1 MQLRRLAT
9 IALSIAMLCA
19 SIPAPVYATSTA
31 QEVEIGKETDKQ
43 ITDSTNVITD
53 PLLNAWVNDV
63 TQRLW
68 AQVARKDVPYNIK
81 ILDDPTPNAFS
92 TLGGYVYAD
101 MGIIDFV
108 QSDDELAGVLGHET
122 GHIERRHAIETN
134 NRANILNIL
143 LGVGSLFSPF
153 LYHFGNLMEA
163 GAIAKM
169 QRTDEIEADRYGL
182 RLMSRAGYDP
192 EAMVSMMKHLASL
205 IGDPTGLLN
214 KYLADHPDFP
224 NRVAHLSGYP
234 ELDPTVRTDD
244 QRLAAAIHNVET
256 ARYSIAAMQFSA
268 LLKSH
273 PEDTVA
279 AYHLGEAQIALGQT
293 AKGEQNLSIAA
304 EKGTGPTRTLALG
317 RIHALRDTEKRL
329 DLLHANIQPLRD
341 MLVTARTGEAQAA
354 TAISARRDAGRD
366 QVKLITSRLEN
377 IEYELPTY
385 LGALRPRPG
394 SRAEAVLHNLT
405 TIGRSLNTALQ
416 DSQTAISGVGS
427 LEHNKTAG
435 LLRDNAMIY
444 DELEAPLKL
453 TAPPPQALA
462 TFSYYPRMLGELQNA
477 DGDMVR
483 AVDAARGSL
492 ALLDVALG
500 DLDKFIRQLAHT
512 QIGFNG
518 DYNANDYKILEP
530 LMAAAV
536 GSLNKAAVGASQAQQ
551 LFELAR
557 ARQLETRITMLGL
570 AESPDR
576 FATLQH
582 AIDLRFHNAA
592 FDYDAMLKNDLS
604 PGEVTAASIIA
615 ADTNSTPQVVVD
627 EAKASN
633 KSLIDIANGR
643 GMYGE
648 SLEIFLGLVY
658 LDYADDPEK
667 EAHNPNVPGPLT
679 PSVTTQG

>member
-1 MQLRRLAT
+1 
-9 IALSIAMLCA
+9 
-19 SIPAPVYATSTA
+19 
-31 QEVEIGKETDKQ
+31 
-43 ITDSTNVITD
+43 
-53 PLLNAWVNDV
+53 
-63 TQRLW
+63 
-68 AQVARKDVPYNIK
+68 
-81 ILDDPTPNAFS
+81 
-92 TLGGYVYAD
+92 
-101 MGIIDFV
+101 
-108 QSDDELAGVLGHET
+108 
-122 GHIERRHAIETN
+122 
-134 NRANILNIL
+134 
-143 LGVGSLFSPF
+143 
-153 LYHFGNLMEA
+153 
-163 GAIAKM
+163 
-169 QRTDEIEADRYGL
+169 
-182 RLMSRAGYDP
+182 
-192 EAMVSMMKHLASL
+192 
-205 IGDPTGLLN
+205 
-214 KYLADHPDFP
+214 
-224 NRVAHLSGYP
+224 
-234 ELDPTVRTDD
+234 
-244 QRLAAAIHNVET
+244 
-256 ARYSIAAMQFSA
+256 
-268 LLKSH
+268 
-273 PEDTVA
+273 
-279 AYHLGEAQIALGQT
+279 
-293 AKGEQNLSIAA
+293 
-304 EKGTGPTRTLALG
+304 
-317 RIHALRDTEKRL
+317 
-329 DLLHANIQPLRD
+329 
-341 MLVTARTGEAQAA
+341 
-354 TAISARRDAGRD
+354 
-366 QVKLITSRLEN
+366 
-377 IEYELPTY
+377 
-385 LGALRPRPG
+385 
-394 SRAEAVLHNLT
+394 
-405 TIGRSLNTALQ
+405 
-416 DSQTAISGVGS
+416 
-427 LEHNKTAG
+427 
-435 LLRDNAMIY
+435 
-444 DELEAPLKL
+444 
-453 TAPPPQALA
+453 
-462 TFSYYPRMLGELQNA
+462 MLGELQNA